1 MLAFLALPQH
11 TALALD
17 KVRIGLFSVS
27 AIHGA
32 MWAAEEKGLFKK
44 HGIEPE
50 LVIIAVHFS
59 SRQEKRCHR
68 VTTPLYPWTMA
79 LWARSR

>member
-1 MLAFLALPQH
+1 MKRKIVQRIFGMLAFLALPQH

-17 KVRIGLFSVS
+17 KVRIGLTSVS

-50 LVIIAVHFS
+50 LVIIAGEVIL
-59 SRQEKRCHR
+59 EL
-68 VTTPLYPWTMA
+68 VEI
-79 LWARSR
+79 